1 VAPCE
6 NFPQTVA
13 RSFGSG
19 WVLPVCR
26 SISRGL
32 GSVKHGA
39 CARPALHA
47 LHGRTAHDARA
58 GARTRRTRA
67 RARGARARARRTHAR
82 CTRARARAAAARRA
96 RSHARARAHCTL
108 RDTRA
113 RTRLPRSPSHTV
125 SSSRRRRMTVG
136 HRLASLPRRARLM
149 HIRGRR
155 ARSGSGARRGVRLY
169 GNGRA
174 GPAPRRAPRVTP
186 GSRRVF
192 AAPGA
197 PGTRHAAAQAPS
209 QTDVV

>member
-1 VAPCE
+1 MAPCE

-67 RARGARARARRTHAR
+67 RARGARTRARRTHAR

-113 RTRLPRSPSHTV
+113 RTRLPRSPSHRV
-125 SSSRRRRMTVG
+125 IIPAPADDSG
-136 HRLASLPRRARLM
+136 PPPGQFAQASQTDAHPGEARTQRQRGPGGSAVRQRTCWSGTTPRSACHARLET
-149 HIRGRR
+149 
-155 ARSGSGARRGVRLY
+155 GVCCAWRT
-169 GNGRA
+169 R
-174 GPAPRRAPRVTP
+174 
-186 GSRRVF
+186 
-192 AAPGA
+192 
-197 PGTRHAAAQAPS
+197 TRHAAAQAPS